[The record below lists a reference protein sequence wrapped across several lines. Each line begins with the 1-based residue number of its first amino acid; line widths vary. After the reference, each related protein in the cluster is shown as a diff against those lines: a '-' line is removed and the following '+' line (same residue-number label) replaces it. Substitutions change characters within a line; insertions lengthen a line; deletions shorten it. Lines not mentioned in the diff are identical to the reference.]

1 MDKNKKYITEI
12 TKADLEQ
19 LAAAANLHVGEG
31 IDVTPTNDGLE
42 ISIDRQKLRRWIQM
56 VIEGKPI

>member
-12 TKADLEQ
+12 TKDDLEQ
-19 LAAAANLHVGEG
+19 LAAAANLHAGEG